1 MNLGKEALGI
11 PASSWYRCLASIGQ
25 GEGESRLLST
35 ELLAGDEAKFR
46 KDAKWVGLS
55 EGGKG
60 CGVGAHD
67 SGNVMAPPFGVA

>member
-1 MNLGKEALGI
+1 MKLGKEALGI
-11 PASSWYRCLASIGQ
+11 PASSWYRCLASIGRVK
-25 GEGESRLLST
+25 GESWLLSA

-46 KDAKWVGLS
+46 KDARWVGLR